1 MREQLTEHDV
11 KKIEEEIEYRKRV
24 VRKEAIEAY
33 TNCTNGPT
41 SAAMAE
47 TKITSL
53 RLMPS

>member
-1 MREQLTEHDV
+1 M
-11 KKIEEEIEYRKRV
+11 KPEESTMEPMSTPMKRV
-24 VRKEAIEAY
+24 MPPAVSIGAY